1 MQKAEDIRIRDPF
14 VFVEDGEYYLL
25 GTTGNDCWDKGSDL
39 TLYSSKDLVCFERV
53 GCMVGKDALA
63 DYTQIWAPEL
73 HKYCGKYY
81 LIVSVF
87 QKSKGRGSIILVSDT
102 LKEKF
107 QPLTGNYITPEDW
120 WCLDATLFIWK
131 EKPYLIFSNE
141 WINPVTGDGDGSLFV
156 AELAADL
163 KALAGKPR
171 KIISGKY
178 CGFSRADGERR
189 NNGVC
194 RGRSVRDNG
203 GWTYRLV
210 LVNLYRTRLLRRKKQ
225 GGGYFRG
232 IYFRKIYFPR
242 GRRPRHDF

>member
-87 QKSKGRGSIILVSDT
+87 QKSKGR
-102 LKEKF
+102 
-107 QPLTGNYITPEDW
+107 
-120 WCLDATLFIWK
+120 
-131 EKPYLIFSNE
+131 
-141 WINPVTGDGDGSLFV
+141 
-156 AELAADL
+156 
-163 KALAGKPR
+163 
-171 KIISGKY
+171 
-178 CGFSRADGERR
+178 
-189 NNGVC
+189 
-194 RGRSVRDNG
+194 
-203 GWTYRLV
+203 
-210 LVNLYRTRLLRRKKQ
+210 
-225 GGGYFRG
+225 
-232 IYFRKIYFPR
+232 
-242 GRRPRHDF
+242 

>member
-1 MQKAEDIRIRDPF
+1 M
-14 VFVEDGEYYLL
+14 EDGEYYLL

-107 QPLTGNYITPEDW
+107 QPLTGDVY
-120 WCLDATLFIWK
+120 K
-131 EKPYLIFSNE
+131 
-141 WINPVTGDGDGSLFV
+141 
-156 AELAADL
+156 
-163 KALAGKPR
+163 R
-171 KIISGKY
+171 QISDFYSARSEGASHK
-178 CGFSRADGERR
+178 RR
-189 NNGVC
+189 Y
-194 RGRSVRDNG
+194 S
-203 GWTYRLV
+203 Y
-210 LVNLYRTRLLRRKKQ
+210 
-225 GGGYFRG
+225 
-232 IYFRKIYFPR
+232 
-242 GRRPRHDF
+242 RPRQRE